1 MLSFLTDFSNSADTG
16 LRPGGLDVGGLII
29 PLAGMGALLLYTTY
43 KLARRLRDSDGGN
56 NKILIKVEWTLLPP
70 SEKGTI

>member
-70 SEKGTI
+70 SEIGTI